1 MKILA
6 ISGSLRQGSY
16 NTQLLEYAEKL
27 ISDEVTIQHFDLA
40 SVPFYNSDHDGASKP
55 EAVTELLTAIEA
67 ADGLL
72 IATPEYNYSIPG
84 VLKNAL
90 DWASRPA
97 FNSVLKGKPTGI
109 LSSSMST
116 LGGARAQI
124 HLRDVLAATLTP
136 FYLAP
141 DFALS
146 TAHNAFDDNGSL
158 TDNATREFL
167 QSYLTGF
174 VQWVESQRS

>member
-6 ISGSLRQGSY
+6 ISGSLRKGSY
-16 NTQLLEYAEKL
+16 NTQLLKNAESL
-27 ISDEVTIQHFDLA
+27 LSDDVTTKYLDL
-40 SVPFYNSDHDGASKP
+40 SNVPLYNGDLDGPSKP
-55 EAVTELLTAIEA
+55 AAVAELLVAIED

-109 LSSSMST
+109 ISSSMST

-124 HLRDVLAATLTP
+124 HLREVLAATLTP
-136 FYLAP
+136 VFLAP
-141 DFALS
+141 DFALP
-146 TAHNAFDDNGSL
+146 TAHKAFDESGSL
-158 TDNATREFL
+158 TDSATREFL
-167 QSYLTGF
+167 QNYLTGF
-174 VQWVESQRS
+174 VPWVEAQR